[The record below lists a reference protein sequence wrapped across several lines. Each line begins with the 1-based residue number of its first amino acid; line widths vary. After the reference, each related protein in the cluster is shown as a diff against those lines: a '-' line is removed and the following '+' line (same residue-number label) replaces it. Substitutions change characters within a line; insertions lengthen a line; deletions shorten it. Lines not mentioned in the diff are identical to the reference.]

1 MTETSKVAMDMLA
14 NGGIC
19 NHKLSNA
26 ASVHTGEEE
35 QKELSCFRDYLTSK
49 NGCLT
54 MGLKDD
60 LIFIEYHDEKS
71 GKIMANT
78 HPYRGK
84 GNLFNQLFSY
94 EYLNEEKMIRLT
106 AKAEFS
112 PLINAFIIFTIL
124 ASVFLIKDLI
134 PVTFFC
140 MFFILIQRAFWNP
153 FYRTKTDLCNI
164 IDHIN
169 KYGDDGFN
177 LIEEKRQAEKQFE
190 KIIKDYDQRAGIDE
204 SSQINWYIT
213 NKTSKSD
220 NLHVIWKLLYLT
232 MRVVYRKIIS

>member
-1 MTETSKVAMDMLA
+1 MRQKIKETNIFFPIPWYRNYYPISDFNLFQKQIENV
-14 NGGIC
+14 
-19 NHKLSNA
+19 
-26 ASVHTGEEE
+26 SV
-35 QKELSCFRDYLTSK
+35 KFDYSWYK
-49 NGCLT
+49 YYD
-54 MGLKDD
+54 DD

-84 GNLFNQLFSY
+84 GNLFNPLFSY

-190 KIIKDYDQRAGIDE
+190 KILKDYDQRAGIDE
-204 SSQINWYIT
+204 SSQIN
-213 NKTSKSD
+213 
-220 NLHVIWKLLYLT
+220 
-232 MRVVYRKIIS
+232 